1 MRNFSLN
8 YKLVPRSP
16 DEATNIENIIK
27 TFKMGMLPYG
37 NSDYRD
43 PGGSVFGNALDS
55 RSSSIIWRRNN
66 SLAANLHKSSRCL
79 PSIIYARWSIK

>member
-43 PGGSVFGNALDS
+43 PGGSVFGNAT
-55 RSSSIIWRRNN
+55 
-66 SLAANLHKSSRCL
+66 
-79 PSIIYARWSIK
+79 